1 MQRSVAELDNG
12 AGETKDLI
20 AIADKESAMSDKIR
34 AAESSVLAQNLK
46 DQLDKW
52 AQGTALTAK
61 GQRDAANQAAPQA
74 PTDSGDPESVQAAQL
89 TFDATAAL
97 RKACPNLQLS

>member
-1 MQRSVAELDNG
+1 MQRSVAELEERIGRD
-12 AGETKDLI
+12 ERPDR
-20 AIADKESAMSDKIR
+20 IADKESAMSDKIR
-34 AAESSVLAQNLK
+34 AAESSVLAQNLR

-61 GQRDAANQAAPQA
+61 GQRGAANQAAPQGPSDIDDA
-74 PTDSGDPESVQAAQL
+74 ESVQAAQL

-97 RKACPNLQLS
+97 RNACPNLQLS